1 MMGIHGLDREFLRKN
16 YIMEPLVNRRTFL
29 AMTGAATAAA
39 SMGLAA
45 CATAQTPPA
54 QAPVGGKPGVAA
66 APMAGMLMAGY
77 DSKADQYVLPPLP
90 YEPAALEPS
99 IDAQTM
105 SIHHGKHHQGY
116 VNGLNKA
123 LDQLKAARSESDFA
137 TIKHLSRE
145 VSFNGGGH
153 VLHSIFWQNMAPTKK
168 GGGGEPSGALAN
180 AIARDFGSVDAFRK
194 HFSAAAAAV
203 EGSGWAVLGR
213 EPISGK
219 LLVIQGEK
227 QQNLGIWGLEPL
239 LVLDVWEHAYYI
251 KYQNRRADYVKA
263 WWDVVNWSDV
273 ATRATQ
279 G

>member
-1 MMGIHGLDREFLRKN
+1 
-16 YIMEPLVNRRTFL
+16 MEPLVNRRTFL

-45 CATAQTPPA
+45 CATAQTP
-54 QAPVGGKPGVAA
+54 QVKAA
-66 APMAGMLMAGY
+66 AAGEASAASSAGLLMAGY
-77 DSKADQYVLPPLP
+77 DSKADQYVLPALP
-90 YEPAALEPS
+90 YDPAALEPS

-123 LDQLKAARSESDFA
+123 LDKLKAARSDGDYSA
-137 TIKHLSRE
+137 IKHLSRD

-153 VLHSIFWQNMAPTKK
+153 VLHSIFWQNMAPAKK
-168 GGGGEPSGALAN
+168 GGGGEPGGELAK
-180 AIARDFGSVDAFRK
+180 AITRDFGSVDAFRN
-194 HFSAAAAAV
+194 HFSAAAGAV
-203 EGSGWAVLGR
+203 EGSGWAVLGK
-213 EPISGK
+213 EPIGGR

-251 KYQNRRADYVKA
+251 KYQNRRTDYVKA

-273 ATRATQ
+273 AQRAAL

>member
-1 MMGIHGLDREFLRKN
+1 MDQ
-16 YIMEPLVNRRTFL
+16 PLVNRRTFL

-45 CATAQTPPA
+45 CATAQTPA
-54 QAPVGGKPGVAA
+54 NATATGVKPKGMA
-66 APMAGMLMAGY
+66 APMAGVLMAGY
-77 DSKADQYVLPPLP
+77 DSKKDEYVLPPLP
-90 YEPAALEPS
+90 YDAAALEPS

-116 VNGLNKA
+116 VNGLNKTLA
-123 LDQLKAARSESDFA
+123 KLKAARSDGDFSA
-137 TIKHLSRE
+137 IKHLSRD

-153 VLHSIFWQNMAPTKK
+153 VLHTIFWQNMAPASK
-168 GGGGEPSGALAN
+168 GGGGEPTGELSKT
-180 AIARDFGSVDAFRK
+180 ITRDFGSVDAFRK
-194 HFSAAAAAV
+194 QFSAAAGAV

-213 EPISGK
+213 EPISGN
-219 LLVIQGEK
+219 LIVIQGEK

-263 WWDVVNWSDV
+263 FWDVVNWKDV
-273 ATRATQ
+273 AARAGQ
-279 G
+279 V